1 MKRDPTY
8 LAVLQEELRHAQA
21 RKERAG
27 CEGLLVVEQQIQE
40 IQRDIRRY
48 SAILENPPQKAAP

>member
-8 LAVLQEELRHAQA
+8 LAVLQEELRHAKA
-21 RKERAG
+21 RKERADR
-27 CEGLLVVEQQIQE
+27 EGLLVVEQQIQE

-48 SAILENPPQKAAP
+48 SAILEDPLQKEG